1 MRITDLLAPEAIEL
15 GVSVAS
21 KPEAIEKLISL
32 HDGAGNLNDVE
43 VYREAILARE
53 AGGTTAIGEGMAIP
67 HAKTDAVA
75 KPALAA
81 ITVPEG
87 VDYEAPDGQP
97 SKLIFMIAAPSDGE
111 VHLEVLARLMTMLMD
126 VDWRNQLL
134 EAKSADEFL
143 KLIDDKEREKFPEEE
158 PAEEAAAAAAPAAAA
173 AEAAGSD
180 AIRILAVTAC
190 PTGIAHTYMAAEA
203 LDQQAGKMGISIKV
217 ETNGSG
223 GAKNIMTKEEI
234 AACEGIIV
242 AADNLARAPDL
253 RR

>member
-21 KPEAIEKLISL
+21 KSEAIEKLISL

-43 VYREAILARE
+43 AYRE

-173 AEAAGSD
+173 AEAADSD
-180 AIRILAVTAC
+180 AIRVLAS
-190 PTGIAHTYMAAEA
+190 
-203 LDQQAGKMGISIKV
+203 K
-217 ETNGSG
+217 
-223 GAKNIMTKEEI
+223 
-234 AACEGIIV
+234 
-242 AADNLARAPDL
+242 LARWASPSRSRPTAPVAP
-253 RR
+253 RTS